1 MKGECWSSH
10 ILYAARKFT
19 LRYAEMQH
27 AMQFRVDIVVEQ
39 LDNAFHDSK
48 RETGFVGL
56 RNQVCAF
63 VEQHS
68 LEVC

>member
-1 MKGECWSSH
+1 M
-10 ILYAARKFT
+10 R
-19 LRYAEMQH
+19 H
-27 AMQFRVDIVVEQ
+27 AMQFCVDIVVEQ

-56 RNQVCAF
+56 RNQVCAS